1 MKFGLYSN
9 HKCHLSNRV
18 YDMLF
23 FGRVLAG
30 ALLVILPLSCVSA
43 EVFKWVDDAGNVHFG
58 DSLPEQYRQTGK
70 TLDVP
75 VRKPSAAD
83 RQNAEAVAES
93 IRHAAESARER
104 RLVEGKRLE
113 RDSEQTDQVIT
124 PNRVADQAPP
134 NQLQP
139 GQARLTRKQRMEN
152 YEAEMARY
160 RESQRCFAP
169 YQMRGGGTR
178 GYAFNKCQSV
188 ERPVHPD
195 VR

>member
-1 MKFGLYSN
+1 
-9 HKCHLSNRV
+9 
-18 YDMLF
+18 MLF

-30 ALLVILPLSCVSA
+30 AVLVILPLSFVSA
-43 EVFKWVDDAGNVHFG
+43 EVFKWVDEAGNVHFG
-58 DSLPEQYRQTGK
+58 DSLPEKYRQTGK

-75 VRKPSAAD
+75 VHEPSVAD
-83 RQNAEAVAES
+83 RQKAEAVAES
-93 IRHAAESARER
+93 IRQAAELARER
-104 RLVEGKRLE
+104 RLEEDERLE
-113 RDSEQTDQVIT
+113 GDSEKTDQKMAS
-124 PNRVADQAPP
+124 NSVADQAPP

-169 YQMRGGGTR
+169 YQMKGGGTR

-188 ERPVHPD
+188 ERPIHPD
-195 VR
+195 LR

>member
-1 MKFGLYSN
+1 
-9 HKCHLSNRV
+9 
-18 YDMLF
+18 MLF
-23 FGRVLAG
+23 FGRLLAG
-30 ALLVILPLSCVSA
+30 ALLVILPLSLVSA
-43 EVFKWVDDAGNVHFG
+43 EVYKWVDEAGNVHFG
-58 DSLPEQYRQTGK
+58 DSLPDQYRQTGK

-75 VRKPSAAD
+75 VRTPTATD

-93 IRHAAESARER
+93 IRQAAQSARER
-104 RLVEGKRLE
+104 RLEEDGRLK
-113 RDSEQTDQVIT
+113 RDSEQIEQTKA
-124 PNRVADQAPP
+124 PSRVAAPAPP

-188 ERPVHPD
+188 ERPIHPD
-195 VR
+195 VQ